1 MGVRGTKV
9 AGYSPYSASC
19 TYDLTKKASRHGPQQ
34 VVGDSMPDRRKKGE
48 QALPLLP
55 RNPPRTMC
63 PFLSDPFEECL
74 CRNMGSLNVLTVIR
88 ICGENFESCEIYR
101 NTEVEVR
108 KRKRAK

>member
-1 MGVRGTKV
+1 
-9 AGYSPYSASC
+9 
-19 TYDLTKKASRHGPQQ
+19 
-34 VVGDSMPDRRKKGE
+34 MPDSWKKGD
-48 QALPLLP
+48 QGLP
-55 RNPPRTMC
+55 RNPSRTMC

>member
-1 MGVRGTKV
+1 
-9 AGYSPYSASC
+9 
-19 TYDLTKKASRHGPQQ
+19 
-34 VVGDSMPDRRKKGE
+34 MPDRRKKGD
-48 QALPLLP
+48 QGLPL
-55 RNPPRTMC
+55 NPSRTMC